1 MLQGFRTVAQTFSAA
16 YGSASC
22 DIQQVIRRSL
32 RESTNDDRTFIYG
45 ASNVIRRWV
54 ESVCPAMG
62 GNETGKD
69 GTEVGKDTKVT
80 KDLTQ
85 LLADA
90 HKAGQDAVDAVL
102 DLIPEVEHKLPPV
115 YPRIDIASALTI
127 SHHHT
132 EKALKN
138 VHTQI
143 LDLIRTHIAGPEQAG
158 VFFNTILPIT
168 CSFRHQMDEMA
179 INLLFPG
186 SQLVPNVWSARR
198 EVLEGLSLV
207 APPSCSASWPAS
219 LVERVAP
226 VPGTSGQSG
235 SAKTP
240 TKPCN
245 PGAGKLTPGSGKK
258 TQPIQQA
265 AGMFWGD
272 KKKREKEDADARA
285 QEEKRQKRPSGPI
298 LSLDEHEH
306 SITELT
312 NRAAPSR
319 SAQPSSKTPS
329 SAPKDR
335 VRPRKD
341 PMAVPDPSD
350 NEPLSD
356 QANKPKTKAR
366 KRDPTPELVV
376 VDDDDTT
383 PLPGRQ
389 KTPKKSLP
397 VEEEATE
404 ALVQHL
410 KGEAR
415 AVQYNLEL
423 AALVDYRNKS
433 VPNLKGPPN
442 TDDHSKYL
450 SQVRDI
456 SWSYPAKGNLWTA
469 RQFFQE
475 LQACKNRETVEQGE
489 AVLRDR
495 GMLGIP

>member
-1 MLQGFRTVAQTFSAA
+1 MA
-16 YGSASC
+16 
-22 DIQQVIRRSL
+22 
-32 RESTNDDRTFIYG
+32 
-45 ASNVIRRWV
+45 
-54 ESVCPAMG
+54 
-62 GNETGKD
+62 GNETGKG
-69 GTEVGKDTKVT
+69 GTEAGKDIKVT
-80 KDLTQ
+80 KDPTQ

-90 HKAGQDAVDAVL
+90 REAGQDAIDAVL

-115 YPRIDIASALTI
+115 YPRIDVASILNI

-132 EKALKN
+132 EEALQN
-138 VHTQI
+138 VHAQI
-143 LDLIRTHIAGPEQAG
+143 SDLVQTHIAGPEQAG

-168 CSFRHQMDEMA
+168 CSFWHQMDEMA

-186 SQLVPNVWSARR
+186 SQLVPNVWGARR
-198 EVLEGLSLV
+198 EILEGLSLV
-207 APPSCSASWPAS
+207 APQSCSASWPAS
-219 LVERVAP
+219 LVERVTP

-258 TQPIQQA
+258 TTPIQQA

-272 KKKREKEDADARA
+272 KKKREKEEADTQA
-285 QEEKRQKRPSGPI
+285 QEEKHRKKPSGPI

-312 NRAAPSR
+312 NRATPSR
-319 SAQPSSKTPS
+319 SAQPCGKTPS

-341 PMAVPDPSD
+341 PIAVPDPSD
-350 NEPLSD
+350 DKPLSD
-356 QANKPKTKAR
+356 QANEPKAKAR

-376 VDDDDTT
+376 VDDDNST
-383 PLPGRQ
+383 PLPRRQ

-404 ALVQHL
+404 ALIQRL

-423 AALVDYRNKS
+423 AALVDYRNRS

-442 TDDHSKYL
+442 TNDHSKYL

-469 RQFFQE
+469 R
-475 LQACKNRETVEQGE
+475 
-489 AVLRDR
+489 
-495 GMLGIP
+495 